1 MIRSITLLKLRPGV
15 DPEET
20 WKYWREK
27 HISWARERLHPEARK
42 YIIARVVHRIGEDDI
57 YGLAEVWFDNMEDA
71 VKTMERLAHTEPDEL
86 LGKRVIPTRI
96 VLEEE
101 EIPLREAHPKW

>member
-1 MIRSITLLKLRPGV
+1 MIRSITLLKLRPGI

-27 HISWARERLHPEARK
+27 HIFWARECPHPEAQK
-42 YIIARVVHRIGEDDI
+42 YTIARVVHCISEDDI
-57 YGLAEVWFDNMEDA
+57 YGLAEVWFDNMEEA
-71 VKTMERLAHTEPDEL
+71 IRTMKRLAHTEPDEL

-101 EIPLREAHPKW
+101 EIPLKEANLGW